1 MVHWILLA
9 TAWHRDGTPFR
20 HRNLFNSL
28 QNGDP
33 LAIAYTGAAL
43 LVIFGPALYRAV
55 QKRSR

>member
-1 MVHWILLA
+1 MIYLILLA

-20 HRNLFNSL
+20 HRKLIDYL

-43 LVIFGPALYRAV
+43 LIIFGPAIYRAFH
-55 QKRSR
+55 KR